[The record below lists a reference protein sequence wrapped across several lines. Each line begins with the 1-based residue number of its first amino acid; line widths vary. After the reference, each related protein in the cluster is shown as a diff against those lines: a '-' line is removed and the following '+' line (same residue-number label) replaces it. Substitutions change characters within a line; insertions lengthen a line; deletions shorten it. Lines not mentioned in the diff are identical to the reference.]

1 METVFF
7 YLIFFKQVK
16 TMTDIRGNQFFGGK
30 SLFPLAKRDFLSSEN
45 YFVLF
50 RASFLQVKTVTEA
63 S

>member
-1 METVFF
+1 
-7 YLIFFKQVK
+7 
-16 TMTDIRGNQFFGGK
+16 MTDIRGNQFLGGK